1 MEEGNKGRDSLMIQ
15 HRLPRSWKKF
25 STLRTYKKMETG
37 KGLKGKGKGYLPTD
51 ATGPRGSA
59 LAGIEIVSRRR
70 EMARDLICMEK
81 ANENLSLTTAAAAAA
96 AAAAANAA
104 NATAVAAA
112 GKGGCLDDDEGIEYE
127 QRRREGRSTAFGH
140 APPGRVLNAN
150 NDDDDDNDLISA
162 RTKL

>member
-1 MEEGNKGRDSLMIQ
+1 MEGGNKGRDSLMIQ

-37 KGLKGKGKGYLPTD
+37 KGLKGKGLPTD

-81 ANENLSLTTAAAAAA
+81 ANEKFFKPDFNSLSLTATTT
-96 AAAAANAA
+96 AAAANAA

-127 QRRREGRSTAFGH
+127 QRKREGRSTAFGH
-140 APPGRVLNAN
+140 APPGRVLNAVVSE
-150 NDDDDDNDLISA
+150 LSYYFPRHA
-162 RTKL
+162 